1 MRAPMMDED
10 SAAASNDYEL
20 LDYYVKAKYDH
31 LVDHTLKN
39 AKVVFKDL
47 EEKSHHADQW
57 DDHIQPRV
65 EFMYNYLDFYNDR
78 HTVRER
84 FVKEINKK
92 TTLEDVGK

>member
-10 SAAASNDYEL
+10 SAAAANDYEL

-47 EEKSHHADQW
+47 EEKSHHAD
-57 DDHIQPRV
+57 
-65 EFMYNYLDFYNDR
+65 
-78 HTVRER
+78 
-84 FVKEINKK
+84 
-92 TTLEDVGK
+92 